1 MKSVGLAF
9 FVLGR
14 VLGDCRPK
22 PVKPQL
28 LQNYPSDHCF
38 RGGVDVWISYDY
50 FPPCWLLRMGTMNKF
65 DCYEYE
71 PGTSRCPPF
80 EGIKD
85 LTRN

>member
-22 PVKPQL
+22 PITA
-28 LQNYPSDHCF
+28 F
-38 RGGVDVWISYDY
+38 GEGVDVWISYDY